1 MSCYNWE
8 RGTITLPSKE
18 WSKFRTGLLKAW
30 NAKLEETYAL
40 AKKAHTAAKAAGKGK
55 RGKNRKEAMVA
66 AIDRVCGGRI
76 EHGYFEATTRSYG
89 YGGYDTRRNETA
101 HENWELVCKL
111 LGYDRW
117 DRSDT
122 LKLHAPKKK
131 DLGLVATS
139 KSCTL
144 NLPDASVTFDNDTR
158 SVHWSVYE
166 NNRAVESA
174 NGHWFAVKLW
184 KALDRVTWTRGTGGK
199 IIGNDE
205 YNRDSD
211 YEGGGGN
218 YVTREYRKPT
228 KAEERAKAAARRN
241 SYRSSYARW

>member
-18 WSKFRTGLLKAW
+18 WSKFRTELLKAW
-30 NAKLEETYAL
+30 NGKLLETFDL
-40 AKKAHTAAKAAGKGK
+40 AKKAHKAAKDAGKGK
-55 RGKNRKEAMVA
+55 RGKNRKDAMLA
-66 AIDRVCGGRI
+66 AIARVCGGRI
-76 EHGYFEATTRSYG
+76 SDWGDFEVRSSRSMYG
-89 YGGYDTRRNETA
+89 SSRSDVAY
-101 HENWELVCKL
+101 ENWENVTRL

-117 DRSDT
+117 SRNDSW
-122 LKLHAPKKK
+122 KLQAPKKK

-139 KSCTL
+139 KSCTIQMPEASATF
-144 NLPDASVTFDNDTR
+144 NNDNRSVT
-158 SVHWSVYE
+158 WSVPE
-166 NNRAVESA
+166 NNRAVEAA
-174 NGHWFAVKLW
+174 NDHWFAKKLW
-184 KALDRVTWTRGTGGK
+184 AALGRVTWTRGTGGK

-218 YVTREYRKPT
+218 YVTKEFRKLT

-241 SYRSSYARW
+241 SYRSYGYARW